1 MKIPRILLH
10 FCVLD
15 FTVSVCLL
23 ALFPLHNTLI
33 TLIATLLHPLN
44 GDDSTHFLGLAW
56 QTVASGQPL
65 YQTLFFA
72 QHQKF
77 LYPTSSLLLCDICA
91 ALHLSRDLVVHLLV
105 WLSLGGTL
113 WSSGELVLETLA
125 RQGAPAAPAQRTP
138 VRIAAAL
145 IALLFFPLVEG
156 VRVGQIQV
164 VLTFLWML
172 AVLCILRRAPIRAGF
187 CLALIC
193 AFKPM
198 LAIFLLWAILRR
210 QWRFLVAFLAALTLI
225 QLAAIAAFGWHNEI
239 SYLAVLSFL
248 SHHPEAFVHNQT
260 VGGFVQRWLHNGDMA
275 NWSYTAYPP
284 YSPIAYYGTLAWS
297 ALLLGFGLFFPILR
311 HWKDLTLDFLV
322 FGIISVLTSP
332 IAWEHHYAY
341 FLPAGLYLLA
351 TRAAAGREK
360 LPALLTLTLLT
371 LGNAFPFYAL
381 LANTRWNPLL
391 SLDLFAGIVM
401 LLIATFHFVRP
412 PPKTET

>member
-15 FTVSVCLL
+15 IAVAFCLL
-23 ALFPLHNTLI
+23 ALSPLHNTLV
-33 TLIATLLHPLN
+33 TLVATLLHPLH

-56 QTVASGQPL
+56 QTVSSGRPL

-77 LYPTSSLLLCDICA
+77 LYPTSSLLLCQLCA
-91 ALHLSRDLVVHLLV
+91 SFHLSRDLVVHLLV
-105 WLSLGGTL
+105 WSSLVGIL
-113 WSSGELVLETLA
+113 WSAGELVLTTLTE
-125 RQGAPAAPAQRTP
+125 RNAAPQPSQRTP
-138 VRIAAAL
+138 IRIACAV
-145 IALLFFPLVEG
+145 IALLFLPVVEG

-172 AVLCILRRAPIRAGF
+172 AALAILRRARARAGI

-210 QWRFLVAFLAALTLI
+210 QWRLFFAFLSALTII
-225 QLAAIAAFGWHNEI
+225 QLAAIAAFGWNNEI

-260 VGGFVQRWLHNGDMA
+260 VAGFLERWLHNGDMA

-284 YSPIAYYGTLAWS
+284 YSAIAYYGTLAWS
-297 ALLLGFGLFFPILR
+297 AVMLAFGLFVPILR
-311 HWKDLTLDFLV
+311 GWKDLTLDFLI
-322 FGIISVLTSP
+322 FGMISVLTSP

-351 TRAAAGREK
+351 TRTAANAK
-360 LPALLTLTLLT
+360 LPLLLTLSFLI
-371 LGNAFPFYAL
+371 LGNAFPFYTQ

-391 SLDLFAGIVM
+391 SLDLFAGIAMVVV
-401 LLIATFHFVRP
+401 ATLDARTP
-412 PPKTET
+412 SPGIR